1 MWGSVMFHLIYTR
14 SNTEYDSGNNF
25 ESNYTL
31 YRNIPYSELS
41 KFLEM
46 QKDPE
51 LLKECDTKYFDYQQE
66 KGISDRCFHTEISIV
81 DDDQY
86 FKTYKEVY
94 RSSYN
99 GPSGLI
105 PEEEDYFMDYGQKSN
120 FMLIHDYD
128 KDYTWYGKD
137 WTQEMINAEYERREN
152 QQKLTLDK

>member
-1 MWGSVMFHLIYTR
+1 MFHLIYTR
-14 SNTEYDSGNNF
+14 SNTEYYKGDTF

-41 KFLEM
+41 KFLQM

-51 LLKECDTKYFDYQQE
+51 LLKECDTKYFEHQE
-66 KGISDRCFHTEISIV
+66 KNGITDTCFHSEISIV
-81 DDDQY
+81 DDEEY
-86 FKTYKEVY
+86 FKTYKYVY

-120 FMLIHDYD
+120 FMLIHDYNPN
-128 KDYTWYGKD
+128 YTWFGKD
-137 WTQEMINAEYERREN
+137 WTQEMINAEYEKRA
-152 QQKLTLDK
+152 LDNSARV

>member
-1 MWGSVMFHLIYTR
+1 MFHLIYTR
-14 SNTEYDSGNNF
+14 SNTEYYKGDTF

-51 LLKECDTKYFDYQQE
+51 LLKECDTKYFEHQE
-66 KGISDRCFHTEISIV
+66 KNGITDTCFHSEISIV
-81 DDDQY
+81 DDEEY
-86 FKTYKEVY
+86 FKTYKYVY

-120 FMLIHDYD
+120 FMLIHDYNPN
-128 KDYTWYGKD
+128 YTWFGKD
-137 WTQEMINAEYERREN
+137 WTQEMIDAEYKKRELAN
-152 QQKLTLDK
+152 HARV

>member
-1 MWGSVMFHLIYTR
+1 MFHLIYTR
-14 SNTEYDSGNNF
+14 SNTEYYKGDTF

-41 KFLEM
+41 KFLKM

-51 LLKECDTKYFDYQQE
+51 LLKECDTKYFEHQE
-66 KGISDRCFHTEISIV
+66 KNGITDTCFHSEISIV
-81 DDDQY
+81 DDEEY
-86 FKTYKEVY
+86 FKTYKYVY

-128 KDYTWYGKD
+128 PNYTWFGKD
-137 WTQEMINAEYERREN
+137 WTQEMINAEYEKRG
-152 QQKLTLDK
+152 LTIVPECDNIN

>member
-1 MWGSVMFHLIYTR
+1 MFHLIYTR
-14 SNTEYDSGNNF
+14 SNTEYYKGDTF

-41 KFLEM
+41 KFLKM

-51 LLKECDTKYFDYQQE
+51 LLKECDTKYFEHQE
-66 KGISDRCFHTEISIV
+66 KNGITDTCFHSEISIV
-81 DDDQY
+81 DDEEY
-86 FKTYKEVY
+86 FKTYKYVY

-120 FMLIHDYD
+120 FMLIHDYNPN
-128 KDYTWYGKD
+128 YTWFGKD
-137 WTQEMINAEYERREN
+137 WTQEMINAEYEKRA
-152 QQKLTLDK
+152 LDNSARVW

>member
-1 MWGSVMFHLIYTR
+1 MFHLIYTR
-14 SNTEYDSGNNF
+14 SNTEYYKGDTF

-46 QKDPE
+46 QKDSE
-51 LLKECDTKYFDYQQE
+51 LLKECDTKYFEHQE
-66 KGISDRCFHTEISIV
+66 KNGITDTCFHSEISIV
-81 DDDQY
+81 DDEEY
-86 FKTYKEVY
+86 FKTYKYVY

-120 FMLIHDYD
+120 FMLIHDYNPN
-128 KDYTWYGKD
+128 YTWFGKD
-137 WTQEMINAEYERREN
+137 WTQEMINAEYEKRELDN
-152 QQKLTLDK
+152 QARV

>member
-1 MWGSVMFHLIYTR
+1 MFHLIYTR
-14 SNTEYDSGNNF
+14 SNYDMESIGGHF
-25 ESNYTL
+25 ESHITL

-51 LLKECDTKYFDYQQE
+51 LLKECDTKYFEHQE
-66 KGISDRCFHTEISIV
+66 KNGITDTCFHSEISIV
-81 DDDQY
+81 DDEEY
-86 FKTYKEVY
+86 FKTYKYVY

-128 KDYTWYGKD
+128 PNYTWFGKD
-137 WTQEMINAEYERREN
+137 WTQEMINAEYEKRA
-152 QQKLTLDK
+152 LDNSARV

>member
-1 MWGSVMFHLIYTR
+1 MFHLIYTR
-14 SNTEYDSGNNF
+14 SNTEYYKGDTF

-66 KGISDRCFHTEISIV
+66 KGITDTCFHSEISIV
-81 DDDQY
+81 DDEEY
-86 FKTYKEVY
+86 FKTYKYVY

-120 FMLIHDYD
+120 FMLIHDYNPN
-128 KDYTWYGKD
+128 YTWFGKD
-137 WTQEMINAEYERREN
+137 WTQEMINAEYEKRA
-152 QQKLTLDK
+152 LDNSARV

>member
-1 MWGSVMFHLIYTR
+1 MFHLIYTR
-14 SNTEYDSGNNF
+14 SNTEYYKGDTF
-25 ESNYTL
+25 ESHITL

-51 LLKECDTKYFDYQQE
+51 LLKECDTRYFEYQKE
-66 KGISDRCFHTEISIV
+66 KGITDTCFHSEISIV
-81 DDDQY
+81 DDEEY
-86 FKTYKEVY
+86 FKTYKYVY

-120 FMLIHDYD
+120 FMLIHDYNPN
-128 KDYTWYGKD
+128 YTWFGKD
-137 WTQEMINAEYERREN
+137 WTQEMINAEYEKRELDN
-152 QQKLTLDK
+152 QARV

>member
-1 MWGSVMFHLIYTR
+1 MFHLIYTR
-14 SNTEYDSGNNF
+14 SNTEYYKGDTF

-41 KFLEM
+41 KFLKM

-51 LLKECDTKYFDYQQE
+51 LLKECDTKYFEHQE
-66 KGISDRCFHTEISIV
+66 KNGITDTCFHSEISIV
-81 DDDQY
+81 DDEEY
-86 FKTYKEVY
+86 FKTYKYVY

-128 KDYTWYGKD
+128 PNYTWFGKD
-137 WTQEMINAEYERREN
+137 WTQEMINAEYKKRELDN
-152 QQKLTLDK
+152 QARV

>member
-1 MWGSVMFHLIYTR
+1 MFHLIYTR
-14 SNTEYDSGNNF
+14 SNTEYYKGDTF

-51 LLKECDTKYFDYQQE
+51 LLKECDTKYFEHQE
-66 KGISDRCFHTEISIV
+66 KNGITDTCFHSEISIV
-81 DDDQY
+81 DDEEY
-86 FKTYKEVY
+86 FKTYKYVY

-120 FMLIHDYD
+120 FMLIHDYNPN
-128 KDYTWYGKD
+128 YTWFGKD
-137 WTQEMINAEYERREN
+137 WTQEMINAEYEKRELDN
-152 QQKLTLDK
+152 QA

>member
-1 MWGSVMFHLIYTR
+1 MFHLIYTR
-14 SNTEYDSGNNF
+14 SNTEYYKGDTF

-41 KFLEM
+41 KFLKM

-51 LLKECDTKYFDYQQE
+51 LLKECDTKYFEHQE
-66 KGISDRCFHTEISIV
+66 KNGITDTCFHSEISIV
-81 DDDQY
+81 DDEEY
-86 FKTYKEVY
+86 FKTYKYVY

-120 FMLIHDYD
+120 FMLKHDYNPN
-128 KDYTWYGKD
+128 YTWFGKD
-137 WTQEMINAEYERREN
+137 WTQEMINAEYEKRA
-152 QQKLTLDK
+152 LDNSARV

>member
-1 MWGSVMFHLIYTR
+1 MFHLIYTR
-14 SNTEYDSGNNF
+14 SNTEYYKGDTF

-41 KFLEM
+41 KFLQM

-66 KGISDRCFHTEISIV
+66 KGITDTCFHSEISIV
-81 DDDQY
+81 DDEEY
-86 FKTYKEVY
+86 FKTYKYVY

-120 FMLIHDYD
+120 FMLIHDYNPN
-128 KDYTWYGKD
+128 YTWFGKD
-137 WTQEMINAEYERREN
+137 WTQEMINAEYEKRELDN
-152 QQKLTLDK
+152 QARV

>member
-1 MWGSVMFHLIYTR
+1 MFHLIYTR
-14 SNTEYDSGNNF
+14 SNTEYYKGDTF

-41 KFLEM
+41 KFLKM

-51 LLKECDTKYFDYQQE
+51 LLKECDTKYFEHQE
-66 KGISDRCFHTEISIV
+66 KNGITDTCFHSEISIV
-81 DDDQY
+81 DDEEY
-86 FKTYKEVY
+86 FKTYKYVY

-105 PEEEDYFMDYGQKSN
+105 PEEEDYFMEYGQKSN

-128 KDYTWYGKD
+128 TNYTWFGKD
-137 WTQEMINAEYERREN
+137 WTQEMIDAEYKKRES
-152 QQKLTLDK
+152 LTIRPECDNIN

>member
-1 MWGSVMFHLIYTR
+1 MFHLIYTR
-14 SNTEYDSGNNF
+14 SNTEYYKGDTF

-41 KFLEM
+41 KFLKM
-46 QKDPE
+46 QKDSE
-51 LLKECDTKYFDYQQE
+51 LLKECDTKYFEHQE
-66 KGISDRCFHTEISIV
+66 KNGITDTCFHSEISIV
-81 DDDQY
+81 DDEEY
-86 FKTYKEVY
+86 FKTYKYVY

-128 KDYTWYGKD
+128 PNYTWFGKD
-137 WTQEMINAEYERREN
+137 WTQEMINAEYEKRA
-152 QQKLTLDK
+152 LDNSARV

>member
-1 MWGSVMFHLIYTR
+1 MFHLIYTR
-14 SNTEYDSGNNF
+14 SNTEYYKGDTF

-41 KFLEM
+41 KFLKM

-51 LLKECDTKYFDYQQE
+51 LLKECDTKYFEHQE
-66 KGISDRCFHTEISIV
+66 KNGITDTCFHSQISIV
-81 DDDQY
+81 DDEEY
-86 FKTYKEVY
+86 FKTYKYVY

-120 FMLIHDYD
+120 FMLIHDYNPN
-128 KDYTWYGKD
+128 YTWFGKD
-137 WTQEMINAEYERREN
+137 WTQEMINAEYEKRA
-152 QQKLTLDK
+152 LDNSARV

>member
-1 MWGSVMFHLIYTR
+1 MFHLIYTR
-14 SNTEYDSGNNF
+14 SNTEYYKGDTF

-41 KFLEM
+41 KFLKM

-51 LLKECDTKYFDYQQE
+51 LLKECDTKYFEHQE
-66 KGISDRCFHTEISIV
+66 KNGITDTCFHSEISIV
-81 DDDQY
+81 DDEEY
-86 FKTYKEVY
+86 FKTYKYVY

-105 PEEEDYFMDYGQKSN
+105 PEEEDYFMEYGQKSN

-128 KDYTWYGKD
+128 PNYTWFGKD
-137 WTQEMINAEYERREN
+137 WTQEMINAEYE
-152 QQKLTLDK
+152 

>member
-1 MWGSVMFHLIYTR
+1 MFHLIYTR
-14 SNTEYDSGNNF
+14 SNYDMESMGGHF
-25 ESNYTL
+25 ESHITL

-51 LLKECDTKYFDYQQE
+51 LLKECDTKYFEHQE
-66 KGISDRCFHTEISIV
+66 KNGITDTCFHSEISIV
-81 DDDQY
+81 DDEEY
-86 FKTYKEVY
+86 FKTYKYVY

-120 FMLIHDYD
+120 FMLIHDYNPN
-128 KDYTWYGKD
+128 YTWFGKD
-137 WTQEMINAEYERREN
+137 WTQEMINAEYEKRA
-152 QQKLTLDK
+152 LDNSARV

>member
-1 MWGSVMFHLIYTR
+1 MFHLIYTR
-14 SNTEYDSGNNF
+14 SNTEYYKGDTF

-41 KFLEM
+41 KFLQM

-51 LLKECDTKYFDYQQE
+51 LLKECDTKYFEHQE
-66 KGISDRCFHTEISIV
+66 KNGITDTCFHSEISIV
-81 DDDQY
+81 DDEEY
-86 FKTYKEVY
+86 FKTYKYVY

-120 FMLIHDYD
+120 FMLIHDYNPN
-128 KDYTWYGKD
+128 YTWFGKD
-137 WTQEMINAEYERREN
+137 WTQEMINAEYEKRELDN
-152 QQKLTLDK
+152 QARV

>member
-1 MWGSVMFHLIYTR
+1 MFHLIYTR
-14 SNTEYDSGNNF
+14 SNTEYYKGDTF

-41 KFLEM
+41 KFLKM

-51 LLKECDTKYFDYQQE
+51 LLKECDTKYFEHQE
-66 KGISDRCFHTEISIV
+66 KNGITDTCFHSEISIV
-81 DDDQY
+81 DDEEY
-86 FKTYKEVY
+86 FKTYKYVY

-120 FMLIHDYD
+120 FMLIHDYNPN
-128 KDYTWYGKD
+128 YTWFGKD
-137 WTQEMINAEYERREN
+137 WTQEMINAEYKKRELDN
-152 QQKLTLDK
+152 QARV

>member
-1 MWGSVMFHLIYTR
+1 MFHLIYTR
-14 SNTEYDSGNNF
+14 SNYDMESIGGHF
-25 ESNYTL
+25 ESHITL

-51 LLKECDTKYFDYQQE
+51 LLKECDTRYFEYQKE
-66 KGISDRCFHTEISIV
+66 KGITDTSFHSQISIV
-81 DDDQY
+81 DDEEY
-86 FKTYKEVY
+86 FKTYKYVY

-105 PEEEDYFMDYGQKSN
+105 PEEEDYFMEYGQKSN

-128 KDYTWYGKD
+128 PNYTWFGKD
-137 WTQEMINAEYERREN
+137 WTQEMIDAEYKKRELDN
-152 QQKLTLDK
+152 QARV